1 MRKLVVLRP
10 EPGARKTL
18 DAARQRGLKAI
29 HVPLFKVQP
38 VPWEVPQPGEFDGML
53 VTSANAIRCAGERLA
68 DLRGLKAYAV
78 GEATAAAVR
87 GAGFD
92 VASTGTAGVE
102 RLLGSVESGLRLLH
116 LCGEDR
122 REPGAA
128 KQAVT
133 PVVVYRAATIAQ
145 PPRLEQL
152 AQAVVLVHSPRAGQ
166 RIAEL
171 VAAKQDIAV
180 AAISHAAAEACGEG
194 WERMEACE
202 APEDD
207 ALLSL
212 AERLCKDSPA
222 L

>member
-1 MRKLVVLRP
+1 M
-10 EPGARKTL
+10 
-18 DAARQRGLKAI
+18 
-29 HVPLFKVQP
+29 HVPLFEVQP
-38 VPWEVPQPGEFDGML
+38 VPWKMPQLGEFDGLL
-53 VTSANAIRCAGERLA
+53 VTSANAVRYAGERLA

-78 GEATAAAVR
+78 GEATAAAAR
-87 GAGFD
+87 EAGLD

-133 PVVVYRAATIAQ
+133 PVAVYRAATIAQ

-152 AQAVVLVHSPRAGQ
+152 ARAVVLVHSPRSGQ

-180 AAISHAAAEACGEG
+180 AAISQAAADACGDG
-194 WERMEACE
+194 WECVQACE
-202 APEDD
+202 APDD
-207 ALLSL
+207 DTLLSL